1 MIVNAQS
8 TVDIGETVGR
18 QLQTK
23 CVEEDGTPLLQRE
36 KFLFLQGFL
45 GANRCKYFSWNRTRL
60 ASQLFP
66 SHYAVFDPV
75 VAGQLYSG
83 LPNAHL
89 LGDAVN
95 TTPTRKRKVRD
106 EEEER
111 RRKMF
116 ERPAPI
122 TLGCYPLSQRHRALP
137 PRRLAEQWSY
147 LPFDSRIVETAKS
160 HLNHG
165 QLEAIVESQSSVACA
180 WQLLNFL
187 RP

>member
-36 KFLFLQGFL
+36 KLLFLQSLL
-45 GANRCKYFSWNRTRL
+45 GANHFKNVSWNGTRL

-116 ERPAPI
+116 ERPSA
-122 TLGCYPLSQRHRALP
+122 
-137 PRRLAEQWSY
+137 
-147 LPFDSRIVETAKS
+147 
-160 HLNHG
+160 NH
-165 QLEAIVESQSSVACA
+165 
-180 WQLLNFL
+180 F
-187 RP
+187 